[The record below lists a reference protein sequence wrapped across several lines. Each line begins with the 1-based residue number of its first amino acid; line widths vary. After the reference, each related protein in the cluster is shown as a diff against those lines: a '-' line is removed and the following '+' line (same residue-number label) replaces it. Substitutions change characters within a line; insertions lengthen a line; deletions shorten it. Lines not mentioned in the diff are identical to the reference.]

1 MLVLSRKA
9 GEQLV
14 IGDDIVIEVVR
25 VKGNRVTLGV
35 VAPQDV
41 KILRAELAPRG
52 KANGITQGV
61 QTSDNRE
68 TVEKSVMPSESP
80 MDQPADLAGSRRR
93 LLQAC

>member
-14 IGDDIVIEVVR
+14 IGDNIVIEVVR

-41 KILRAELAPRG
+41 KILRAELATRG
-52 KANGITQGV
+52 KANGITQSV
-61 QTSDNRE
+61 QPSGNRE
-68 TVEKSVMPSESP
+68 SVEKSVMPSDSP
-80 MDQPADLAGSRRR
+80 MDQPADLASRGR